1 MPRSG
6 AVDVLRSRHGV
17 SRVWV
22 RELKGFL
29 TWQQLSAA
37 VSTRSSWW
45 PASVTS
51 RNGHSFL
58 RSSRKPS
65 SARPFPAPGAACSS
79 RLSSST
85 PASVLKLPA
94 PGEAGMALW
103 CHCPRIQDPFLPFGW
118 QSSPRL
124 LPPCPP
130 HHPSAP
136 PALPCPA
143 LPPRPPGRTQPGSR
157 ARAVSVRPLPARP
170 GMQLDRGGGRR
181 HTAPS
186 RPSTTL
192 KQAGGPGLPGPG
204 LLLEGKPAAC
214 P

>member
-1 MPRSG
+1 MSYGLGMESPK
-6 AVDVLRSRHGV
+6 
-17 SRVWV
+17 VWV

-37 VSTRSSWW
+37 VSTRCSWW

-58 RSSRKPS
+58 RFSRKPS

-85 PASVLKLPA
+85 PATVLKLPA
-94 PGEAGMALW
+94 PGEAGVALW
-103 CHCPRIQDPFLPFGW
+103 CHCPRIQDPLLPFGW

-136 PALPCPA
+136 RALPCPA
-143 LPPRPPGRTQPGSR
+143 PTAARKDAARVPCQGCECAGPSQPGQECSWTAGAAADTR
-157 ARAVSVRPLPARP
+157 LRP
-170 GMQLDRGGGRR
+170 GPVLRSSRQV
-181 HTAPS
+181 AP
-186 RPSTTL
+186 
-192 KQAGGPGLPGPG
+192 
-204 LLLEGKPAAC
+204 AC
-214 P
+214 PTQDCC